1 MKLGSK
7 TFLYSIVTALIVGVA
22 IFAYMFFLMP
32 SMYTDYKQKENL
44 EYSKTAIQELKKEG
58 SIRNIEYADINM
70 VGVSIPET
78 GNKLKISGRGFDGN
92 IEFVGENA
100 IKLLNKFRSMDSYSD
115 WKNAENVEKEF
126 KPIIEPLIEEITG
139 SMNENIKIDI
149 RGEEYGDRFKR
160 RTEKFYSI
168 EKDIMLSE
176 FSVTDEVTGTSYTTY
191 MGIAKDKGTT
201 YIMMLNTMTPKA
213 TDVMFVV
220 IKAVPMLILMMIL
233 LAFGVS
239 SMFSRKIVNPVKK
252 LSHDAERRMMADA
265 RVFNPITVDGKDEIS
280 DLAETLNSLY
290 KRQAENFKRLDDESK
305 RKEVFIKAS
314 SHQLKTP
321 IAASMLLVDGMS
333 SKVGKFSDRDK
344 YLPKVKEQLNE
355 MTKIVEEII
364 TLNHIADNMENISV
378 NMNMLCE
385 EVIYINKINADSKGI
400 VIRWNEPA
408 ETVKWHG
415 SREMLNKIL
424 CNLVSNGIN
433 YSGTNGEVVIEL
445 EVDKLTVINRPAH
458 IEDEIIDDIFEPF
471 VSGVEKNEAETGKGH
486 GLGLY
491 VAKYFAESMK
501 FSLRA
506 ENFTNEVRFVLE
518 KTGKEHV

>member
-1 MKLGSK
+1 
-7 TFLYSIVTALIVGVA
+7 
-22 IFAYMFFLMP
+22 
-32 SMYTDYKQKENL
+32 
-44 EYSKTAIQELKKEG
+44 
-58 SIRNIEYADINM
+58 
-70 VGVSIPET
+70 
-78 GNKLKISGRGFDGN
+78 
-92 IEFVGENA
+92 
-100 IKLLNKFRSMDSYSD
+100 
-115 WKNAENVEKEF
+115 
-126 KPIIEPLIEEITG
+126 
-139 SMNENIKIDI
+139 
-149 RGEEYGDRFKR
+149 
-160 RTEKFYSI
+160 
-168 EKDIMLSE
+168 
-176 FSVTDEVTGTSYTTY
+176 
-191 MGIAKDKGTT
+191 
-201 YIMMLNTMTPKA
+201 
-213 TDVMFVV
+213 
-220 IKAVPMLILMMIL
+220 
-233 LAFGVS
+233 
-239 SMFSRKIVNPVKK
+239 
-252 LSHDAERRMMADA
+252 
-265 RVFNPITVDGKDEIS
+265 
-280 DLAETLNSLY
+280 
-290 KRQAENFKRLDDESK
+290 
-305 RKEVFIKAS
+305 
-314 SHQLKTP
+314 
-321 IAASMLLVDGMS
+321 MLLVDGMS

-408 ETVKWHG
+408 EIVKWYG

-501 FSLRA
+501 FGLRV

-518 KTGKEHV
+518 KTGKEHI